1 MAIEPLQLRAAD
13 GPVLQAELSVPAEP
27 WAAVVLAHPHPT
39 RGGNMRS
46 LVTGSLFADLAGAGV
61 AVIRFNFRGVE
72 GSSGSYDHG
81 LGEQHDIVAAI
92 DALAPVTEG
101 LPLVVSGWSFG
112 ADTSLAVTDQRLSGW
127 APVAP
132 PLRFLEADGLA
143 AGRDPRPKCVIMARH
158 DQFRTPEEAEPLLER
173 WLNVESHVVEGA
185 DHFFVG
191 RTEKVAEIMLDWMRR
206 LPGTVDADGLSRP
219 GGR

>member
-1 MAIEPLQLRAAD
+1 MAIEPLALRAAD
-13 GPVLQAELSVPAEP
+13 GPVLEAELSVPAEP
-27 WAAVVLAHPHPT
+27 WGAVVLAHPHPT

-46 LVTGSLFADLAGAGV
+46 LVTSALFADLATAGL

-72 GSSGSYDHG
+72 GSTGSYDHG
-81 LGEQHDIVAAI
+81 IGEQRDIVAAI

-112 ADTSLAVTDQRLSGW
+112 ADTSLAVTDERLSGW

-143 AGRDPRPKCVIMARH
+143 AGRDPRPKCVVMARH
-158 DQFRTPEEAEPLLER
+158 DQFRVPEEAETLLAG
-173 WLNVESHVVEGA
+173 WVNVESHVVEGA

-191 RTEKVAEIMLDWMRR
+191 RTERVAAIVLEWLRR
-206 LPGTVDADGLSRP
+206 LPGVDP
-219 GGR
+219 P

>member
-1 MAIEPLQLRAAD
+1 VVAIEPLELQAQD
-13 GPVLQAELSVPAEP
+13 GPVLEAELSVPSEP

-46 LVTGSLFADLAGAGV
+46 LVTGSLFGALAGAGV

-72 GSSGSYDHG
+72 GSTGTYDHG
-81 LGEQHDIVAAI
+81 VGEQRDILAAI
-92 DALAPVTEG
+92 DALAPITEG
-101 LPLVVSGWSFG
+101 LPLAVSGWSFG
-112 ADTSLAVTDQRLSGW
+112 ADTSLAVTDPRLAGW

-132 PLRFLEADGLA
+132 PLRFLEAESLG
-143 AGRDPRPKCVIMARH
+143 AGADPRPKCAVMARH
-158 DQFRTPEEAEPLLER
+158 DQFRPPEEAEPLLAG

-191 RTEKVAEIMLDWMRR
+191 RTEKVAGIVIDWLAR
-206 LPGTVDADGLSRP
+206 LAGVSRP
-219 GGR
+219 DGR

>member
-1 MAIEPLQLRAAD
+1 MTIEPLELHAAD
-13 GPVLQAELSVPAEP
+13 GPVLEAELRVPPDP

-46 LVTGSLFADLAGAGV
+46 LVTGALFADLAAAGV

-72 GSSGSYDHG
+72 GSTGSYDHG
-81 LGEQHDIVAAI
+81 VGEQRDILAAI

-112 ADTSLAVTDQRLSGW
+112 ADTSLAVTDDRLAGW

-132 PLRFLEADGLA
+132 PLRFLEAGALA
-143 AGRDPRPKCVIMARH
+143 AGSDPRPKCVVMARN
-158 DQFRTPEEAEPLLER
+158 DQFRTPDDAEPLLKE
-173 WLNVESHVVEGA
+173 WTNVESHVVEGA

-191 RTEKVAEIMLDWMRR
+191 RTDRVAAVVLDWLRR
-206 LPGTVDADGLSRP
+206 LG
-219 GGR
+219 

>member
-1 MAIEPLQLRAAD
+1 MAIEPLELQAAD
-13 GPVLQAELSVPAEP
+13 GPVLEAELRVPPEP

-46 LVTGSLFADLAGAGV
+46 LVTGSLFADLAEAGA

-81 LGEQHDIVAAI
+81 VGEQKDVIAAI

-101 LPLVVSGWSFG
+101 LPLIVSGWSFG
-112 ADTSLAVTDQRLSGW
+112 ADTSLAVTDERLSGW

-132 PLRFLEADGLA
+132 PLRFLEAGALA
-143 AGRDPRPKCVIMARH
+143 AGPDPRPKCVVMARH
-158 DQFRTPEEAEPLLER
+158 DQFRPPEEAAPVLEEWR
-173 WLNVESHVVEGA
+173 NVESHVVEGA

-191 RTEKVAEIMLDWMRR
+191 RTDRVAEIVLDWMRR
-206 LPGTVDADGLSRP
+206 LPGAGAP
-219 GGR
+219 

>member
-1 MAIEPLQLRAAD
+1 VAIEPLELRAAD
-13 GPVLQAELSVPAEP
+13 GPILEAELSVPPQP

-81 LGEQHDIVAAI
+81 VGEQHDVVAAI
-92 DALAPVTEG
+92 DAMAPVTEG

-112 ADTSLAVTDQRLSGW
+112 ADTSLAVTDERLSGW

-132 PLRFLEADGLA
+132 PLRFLEADALA
-143 AGRDPRPKCVIMARH
+143 AGHDPRPKCVVMARH
-158 DQFRTPEEAEPLLER
+158 DQFRPPEEAEPVLAG

-191 RTEKVAEIMLDWMRR
+191 RTERVAEIVLGWMRR
-206 LPGTVDADGLSRP
+206 LPGADGP
-219 GGR
+219 